1 MGNAWGMPG
10 ECLGGLMGAG
20 LTITVRGVSRT
31 VKSRSC
37 RERCTASID
46 PTIRLYDVC
55 DVMPQPNMPLA
66 PVGVAAQRHP
76 PAPAG
81 RFCHEI
87 QVIFS
92 AIWQVLDL
100 TIRTDQIAD
109 GSTQMPSTV
118 QQRTRFNDQGAL
130 PTGTITRTAGARIE
144 LSAIA
149 VAKTAR
155 PPCQ

>member
-1 MGNAWGMPG
+1 MTYVM
-10 ECLGGLMGAG
+10 
-20 LTITVRGVSRT
+20 
-31 VKSRSC
+31 SC
-37 RERCTASID
+37 R
-46 PTIRLYDVC
+46 
-55 DVMPQPNMPLA
+55 NMPLA

-109 GSTQMPSTV
+109 GSTQMPSTA